1 MYDEINGTTAVAAAD
16 TGTIIEARRVA
27 SDLDGVYYVEGAM
40 RLIDGRRVR
49 FEAYSA
55 RPEWGCA
62 TVGGHAIHP
71 NEHMIS
77 VFTALEG
84 VDIWQNEWPEAR

>member
-1 MYDEINGTTAVAAAD
+1 MYDEINGTAAVAAAD

-27 SDLDGVYYVEGAM
+27 SDLEGVHYVEGAM

-49 FEAYSA
+49 FEVYSA

-62 TVGGHAIHP
+62 AVGGHMIHP
-71 NEHMIS
+71 TERMAS

-84 VDIWQNEWPEAR
+84 VDIWQAELA